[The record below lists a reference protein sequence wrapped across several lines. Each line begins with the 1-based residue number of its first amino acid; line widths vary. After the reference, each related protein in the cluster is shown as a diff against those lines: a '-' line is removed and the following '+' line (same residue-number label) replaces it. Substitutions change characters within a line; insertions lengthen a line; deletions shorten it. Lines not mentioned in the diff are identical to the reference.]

1 MPSSV
6 GSSIAAILGGTN
18 SIDTGALVTQLV
30 SATRGPREQ
39 VITSKQS
46 VNNTRIS
53 ALASATGSLATFST
67 ALTDAMQ
74 NANLAGQP
82 VSNDPTIA
90 SLSAL
95 PGGKPQ
101 GLPAQIEVQQLAAAQ
116 VLESVNLPART
127 DPVGLGT
134 LTLTT
139 ASGARTITIDSS
151 NNTLDGLAAAINGA
165 NAGVTASVAVDNRG
179 ARLVLKGATG
189 AANSFTLTKGV
200 TDTADVNLARFTFD
214 GTTGGMT
221 RQQSALD
228 SIIKIDG
235 IEYRNNT
242 NTVDT
247 ALPYV
252 RIDLNKAAPGTLVTL
267 ATNQPTST
275 VKDLVSEFVSAY
287 NSLRSALNTATA
299 PGTDTSSA
307 GTLAGDS
314 GVRDM
319 MRKLSALSTTSLAAS
334 GTYRSLSDI
343 GVKTN
348 QDGTLALD
356 TTRLDAAI
364 AADPEGVAQML
375 NPTVSTAST
384 PGIAKIVSDLKTSV
398 EASGGSVAASKSKYD
413 KLAADYAKQMEK
425 LNDDMTDYEE
435 QLSKVYSAMG
445 TKLAA
450 LRATQSY
457 LTQQIDAWTGGNNN
471 N

>member
-1 MPSSV
+1 MTSI
-6 GSSIAAILGGTN
+6 GSSIATIIGGG
-18 SIDTGALVTQLV
+18 SGIDTGALVTQLV
-30 SATRGPREQ
+30 NATRAPREQ
-39 VITSKQS
+39 AITSKQS
-46 VNNTRIS
+46 LNSTRVS
-53 ALASATGSLATFST
+53 ALASATSSLATFST
-67 ALTDAMQ
+67 ALTEAMQ

-82 VSNDPTIA
+82 VSNDPTIVA
-90 SLSAL
+90 LSTL

-139 ASGARTITIDSS
+139 ASGAKTITIDGT
-151 NNTLDGLAAAINGA
+151 NNSLDGLAAAINGA
-165 NAGVTASVAVDNRG
+165 NAGVSASVAVDNRG
-179 ARLVLKGATG
+179 ARLIIKGASG
-189 AANSFTLTKGV
+189 ATNSFTLTKEL
-200 TDTADVNLARFTFD
+200 TDTADTNLSRFTFN

-267 ATNQPTST
+267 ATNEPTST
-275 VKDLVSEFVSAY
+275 VKDLVTEFVSAY
-287 NSLRSALNTATA
+287 NTLRTALNAATA

-307 GTLAGDS
+307 GALAGDS

-319 MRKLSALSTTSLAAS
+319 LRKLSALSTTSLAAS

-348 QDGTLALD
+348 QDGTLSLD

-364 AADPEGVAQML
+364 AADPSGVAQML
-375 NPTVSTAST
+375 NPSVSTAST
-384 PGIAKIVSDLKTSV
+384 PGIAKVVADLKTSV
-398 EASGGSVAASKSKYD
+398 EASGGSIAASKSKYD

-425 LNDDMTDYEE
+425 LNEDMTDYEE
-435 QLSKVYSAMG
+435 QLSRVYSAMG

-450 LRATQSY
+450 LKATQSY
-457 LTQQIDAWTGGNNN
+457 LTQQIDVWTGGSSKN
-471 N
+471 